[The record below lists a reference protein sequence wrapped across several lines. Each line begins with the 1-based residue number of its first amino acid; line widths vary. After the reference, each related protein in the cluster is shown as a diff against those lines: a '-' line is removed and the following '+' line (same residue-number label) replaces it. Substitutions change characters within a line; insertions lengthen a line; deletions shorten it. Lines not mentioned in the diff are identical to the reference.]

1 MLINKNK
8 LKISIIISLI
18 ITPSLSYSK
27 YITSELIETSPIDFK
42 FYEVNKNNLTLPNNF
57 YHHGKLSSKTT
68 PTILS
73 SKYSNIIILSNNN
86 KNSISY
92 DAGVSFQGLEIEHYS
107 NINFLSLSEDGR
119 YITAH
124 GNHLENKEKNVL
136 KRFFIYDTYLK
147 TVHQFN
153 SKEDTYYDKEDYF
166 LTTKDGRFSL
176 YADYSTEY
184 ETIKEANNGYLPY
197 NKMSYFIYDNKTKKT
212 ISLKDI
218 ENTDINNHLEKNRF
232 KSFLNLDFINDII
245 DRKPIL
251 TGISFDGK
259 YLYGTLNR
267 TSSISESKPAF
278 IYDSINNTINF
289 ISKSEYGDAK
299 INAMSKN
306 NIAVGWLE
314 DRVKYKNE
322 RNQRLLRQ
330 AFIYDAKDNKTIIPS
345 RINPDNS
352 DYYNSEATGIS
363 DNGNTIV
370 GWVEQGYK
378 RNINRSFD
386 YNKDLESRYPRS
398 AFIYFRD
405 NNTSLLLPNLN
416 HSNELESEAHAI
428 SSDGKVAF
436 GVANNKDNIWRFVS
450 WKIEEANK
458 IDKDYQ
464 ALIANNNISSMKNI
478 VDNLSL
484 DINKER
490 EKIRL
495 ALLEKQ
501 KETEKRRKE
510 ANLNKLSL
518 EKKLDDPD
526 LFNKY
531 IGEYTKY
538 QDNEALAQNELDNIK
553 NTLNNFESLALT
565 PELKA
570 REYQYNV
577 YKEALDIQQGIA
589 IDKNKEDQDKTT
601 TEKERLAEIA
611 KQQEQVEKARLAE
624 IAKQQ
629 EQAEKERL
637 AEVAKQQEQAEKA
650 RLAQIAKQKEQAEKE
665 HLAQIAKQ
673 KEQAEKARLAEVA
686 KQQEQAEKE
695 HLAQIAKQKEQ
706 AEKEHLAQIAKQKE
720 QAEKEHLAQIAK
732 QKEQAEKERLAEI
745 AKQKEQAEKARLAEI
760 AKQQEQAEKERLAEI
775 AKQQEQA
782 EKARLAEIAK
792 QQEQAEKERL
802 AKEIL
807 PVEDE
812 LALRTKE
819 KADTKPSVVISKPI
833 DIENTH
839 KSMQLIAENSYKL
852 MDMQQGQLRYLAS
865 ATCSVGTKKACIS
878 GFAHYQ
884 NVNKANATQTGLSG
898 AYRFDINHIPLI
910 VGLAID
916 TDVYSSLPKGYQ
928 YQGYALPL
936 IGFSLDLMPSLN
948 AELNNNALHLSLKG
962 AYLSRKVS
970 IERQALED
978 TEAGKGDARLSGYHI
993 DFQGYY
999 PYSLS
1004 DNLLLTPFV
1013 GLTFNQISR
1022 SAYSETQN
1030 AQFLV
1035 HYDALKTHSL
1045 LAKMGL
1051 GMEYLLGSSFIFNTK
1066 AGLLWSL
1073 SHHQDDFR
1081 SHIDYIGQQKINYAD
1096 NKKQLK
1102 QRPFANVGLT
1112 YQFDNQSSVNT
1123 SANWEM
1129 TTYRNHDMQ
1138 IGVSYT
1144 YRF

>member
-405 NNTSLLLPNLN
+405 NDTSLLLPNLN

-538 QDNEALAQNELDNIK
+538 QDNEALAQKELDNIQ

-611 KQQEQVEKARLAE
+611 KQQEKAD
-624 IAKQQ
+624 
-629 EQAEKERL
+629 KERL

-665 HLAQIAKQ
+665 HLA
-673 KEQAEKARLAEVA
+673 E
-686 KQQEQAEKE
+686 
-695 HLAQIAKQKEQ
+695 IAKQKEQ
-706 AEKEHLAQIAKQKE
+706 AEKEH
-720 QAEKEHLAQIAK
+720 
-732 QKEQAEKERLAEI
+732 
-745 AKQKEQAEKARLAEI
+745 LAEI

-792 QQEQAEKERL
+792 QQEQAEKARLAEIAKQQEQAEKERL

-807 PVEDE
+807 PVEDG

-948 AELNNNALHLSLKG
+948 AELNSNALHLSLKG

>member
-1 MLINKNK
+1 MLINRKK
-8 LKISIIISLI
+8 LKTSIIISLI
-18 ITPSLSYSK
+18 VTPSLSYSK
-27 YITSELIETSPIDFK
+27 YITYELIETSPIDFK

-92 DAGVSFQGLEIEHYS
+92 DAGVNFQSLEIEHYS

-124 GNHLENKEKNVL
+124 GNHLKNKEKNIL

-251 TGISFDGK
+251 TGVSFDGK

-289 ISKSEYGDAK
+289 ISKSEHGDAK

-330 AFIYDAKDNKTIIPS
+330 AFIFDTKENKTIIPS
-345 RINPDNS
+345 RINPDNN

-405 NNTSLLLPNLN
+405 NDTSLLLPNLN

-436 GVANNKDNIWRFVS
+436 GVANNKDNIWKFVS
-450 WKIEEANK
+450 WKIEETNK

-464 ALIANNNISSMKNI
+464 ALITNNNISSMKNI

-495 ALLEKQ
+495 TLLEKQ
-501 KETEKRRKE
+501 KETEKRRNE

-538 QDNEALAQNELDNIK
+538 QDNENLAQNELDNIQ

-577 YKEALDIQQGIA
+577 YKEALDIQQGMA
-589 IDKNKEDQDKTT
+589 INKNKEDQDKTT
-601 TEKERLAEIA
+601 TEKEH
-611 KQQEQVEKARLAE
+611 
-624 IAKQQ
+624 
-629 EQAEKERL
+629 
-637 AEVAKQQEQAEKA
+637 
-650 RLAQIAKQKEQAEKE
+650 LAQIAKQKEQAEKE

-673 KEQAEKARLAEVA
+673 KGQAEKEHLAEIA
-686 KQQEQAEKE
+686 KQKEQAEKE

-732 QKEQAEKERLAEI
+732 QKEQAEKEHLAQIAKQKEQAEKEHLAEI
-745 AKQKEQAEKARLAEI
+745 AKQKEQAEKEH
-760 AKQQEQAEKERLAEI
+760 
-775 AKQQEQA
+775 
-782 EKARLAEIAK
+782 
-792 QQEQAEKERL
+792 L

-807 PVEDE
+807 LAEDE
-812 LALRTKE
+812 LALRAKE
-819 KADTKPSVVISKPI
+819 KANTKPSVVISKPI
-833 DIENTH
+833 DIENTY
-839 KSMQLIAENSYKL
+839 KSMQLMAENSYKL

-865 ATCSVGTKKACIS
+865 ATCSVGTEKACIS
-878 GFAHYQ
+878 GFTHYQ
-884 NVNKANATQTGLSG
+884 NLNKANATQTGLSG
-898 AYRFDINHIPLI
+898 AYRFDIKHIPFV

-948 AELNNNALHLSLKG
+948 AELNSNALHLSLKG
-962 AYLSRKVS
+962 AYLNRKVS
-970 IERQALED
+970 IERQALAD
-978 TEAGKGDARLSGYHI
+978 TESGKGNAKVSGYHI
-993 DFQGYY
+993 DLKAYY

-1004 DNLLLTPFV
+1004 DNLLLTPFA

-1022 SAYSETQN
+1022 TAYSETKN
-1030 AQFLV
+1030 AQFV
-1035 HYDALKTHSL
+1035 AHYDALKTHSL

-1051 GMEYLLGSSFIFNTK
+1051 GMDYLLGSSFIFNTK
-1066 AGLLWSL
+1066 AGLLWNL
-1073 SHHQDDFR
+1073 SHHQGDFR
-1081 SHIDYIGQQKINYAD
+1081 SHIDYIGQQNID
-1096 NKKQLK
+1096 HVGNKKQLK

-1112 YQFDNQSSVNT
+1112 YQFDKQSSINT
-1123 SANWEM
+1123 SVNWEM

>member
-1 MLINKNK
+1 MFINRNK
-8 LKISIIISLI
+8 LKISIIIPLI
-18 ITPSLSYSK
+18 ITPSLSYSR

-42 FYEVNKNNLTLPNNF
+42 FYEVSKNNLALPNNF

-92 DAGVSFQGLEIEHYS
+92 DAGVNFQSLEIEHYS

-119 YITAH
+119 YITAY

-136 KRFFIYDTYLK
+136 NRFFIYDTYLK

-153 SKEDTYYDKEDYF
+153 SRENISYDKEDYF
-166 LTTKDGRFSL
+166 FTTKDGRFSL

-184 ETIKEANNGYLPY
+184 ETIKEANNDYLPY
-197 NKMSYFIYDNKTKKT
+197 NKMFYFIYDNKTKKT

-232 KSFLNLDFINDII
+232 KSFLNLDFINKII

-251 TGISFDGK
+251 TGVSFDGK
-259 YLYGTLNR
+259 YLYGTLNK
-267 TSSISESKPAF
+267 TSSISESKSAF
-278 IYDSINNTINF
+278 IYDSTNNTINY

-314 DRVKYKNE
+314 DRVMYKNE
-322 RNQRLLRQ
+322 RNKRLLRQ
-330 AFIYDAKDNKTIIPS
+330 AFIYDTKEKKTIIPS
-345 RINPDNS
+345 RINPDNNYNN

-378 RNINRSFD
+378 RNINRTFD

-405 NNTSLLLPNLN
+405 KDTSLLLPNLN
-416 HSNELESEAHAI
+416 HSDELESEAHSI

-436 GVANNKDNIWRFVS
+436 GIANNKDNIWRFVS
-450 WKIEEANK
+450 WKIEEADI

-464 ALIANNNISSMKNI
+464 TLIANNNISSMKNI

-484 DINKER
+484 DINKKR

-495 ALLEKQ
+495 SLLEKQ

-510 ANLNKLSL
+510 ANLNKLNL

-526 LFNKY
+526 LFNEY
-531 IGEYTKY
+531 ISEYTKY
-538 QDNEALAQNELDNIK
+538 QDTEELAKTELDNIQ
-553 NTLNNFESLALT
+553 NTLNNFETLALT

-570 REYQYNV
+570 SEYQYNV

-601 TEKERLAEIA
+601 I
-611 KQQEQVEKARLAE
+611 
-624 IAKQQ
+624 
-629 EQAEKERL
+629 
-637 AEVAKQQEQAEKA
+637 
-650 RLAQIAKQKEQAEKE
+650 
-665 HLAQIAKQ
+665 
-673 KEQAEKARLAEVA
+673 
-686 KQQEQAEKE
+686 
-695 HLAQIAKQKEQ
+695 
-706 AEKEHLAQIAKQKE
+706 
-720 QAEKEHLAQIAK
+720 
-732 QKEQAEKERLAEI
+732 EKERLAEI
-745 AKQKEQAEKARLAEI
+745 AKQKEQAEKERLAEI

-775 AKQQEQA
+775 AKQERLDKERADKAKADKAEQD
-782 EKARLAEIAK
+782 
-792 QQEQAEKERL
+792 RL
-802 AKEIL
+802 AKERADADKTKADKAEQERLDKERTDADKVKVKELI

-812 LALRTKE
+812 LAQRAKE
-819 KADTKPSVVISKPI
+819 KAKEKETTKPSIIISKPI

-839 KSMQLIAENSYKL
+839 KSMQLMAENGYKL

-865 ATCSVGTKKACIS
+865 ATCSVGTESACIS

-898 AYRFDINHIPLI
+898 AYRFDINQIPLV

-916 TDVYSSLPKGYQ
+916 TDAYSSLPKGYQ

-936 IGFSLDLMPSLN
+936 IGFSLDLIPSLN
-948 AELNNNALHLSLKG
+948 AELESHALHLSLKG
-962 AYLSRKVS
+962 AYLNRKVS
-970 IERQALED
+970 IERPVLD
-978 TEAGKGDARLSGYHI
+978 NTEAGKGNARVSGYHI
-993 DFQGYY
+993 DLQGYY
-999 PYSLS
+999 PYALADS
-1004 DNLLLTPFV
+1004 LLLTPFA

-1030 AQFLV
+1030 AQFAA

-1051 GMEYLLGSSFIFNTK
+1051 GMDYLLGSSFILHTK
-1066 AGLLWSL
+1066 AGLLWDL
-1073 SHHQDDFR
+1073 SHHQGDFR
-1081 SHIDYIGQQKINYAD
+1081 SHIDYLGQQNIDYSEH
-1096 NKKQLK
+1096 KKPLK
-1102 QRPFANVGLT
+1102 QRPFANIGLT
-1112 YQFDNQSSVNT
+1112 YQFDKRSSINT
-1123 SANWEM
+1123 STNWEM

-1138 IGVSYT
+1138 FGISYT